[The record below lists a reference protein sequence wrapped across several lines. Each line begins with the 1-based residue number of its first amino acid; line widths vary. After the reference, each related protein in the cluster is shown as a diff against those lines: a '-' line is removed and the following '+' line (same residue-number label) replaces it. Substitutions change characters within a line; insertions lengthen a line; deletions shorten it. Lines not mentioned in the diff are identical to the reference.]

1 MSVVTRRGLSAL
13 AAAAIG
19 VMIGAAPAQ
28 AQRTQIN
35 WWHSMSGQLGEW
47 LEEVARRYNASQDKY
62 ELKAIFKGNY
72 QESFNA
78 MTAAYRAKEHPH
90 LLQSNESSVITL
102 MLSGVVEPAH
112 EILEKNN
119 VKVDMADL
127 VPPVALVYTDTK
139 GKLFGMPFNSSTP
152 ILYYNADL
160 IQKYGLGGPP
170 KTWQEMEKQ
179 IEKMKAGGQPCGLAL
194 FGFIPH
200 GQWIDV
206 ENYSA
211 RNDIPYASGQNGIE
225 GLGIEMMFN
234 KTSVVQHMERLKR
247 WIDNKYAVYG
257 TAAGAAAGGPR
268 AEFGEGRC
276 AFIIDSSALHAQF
289 ERDVKPKWSATFLP
303 HEEGRPA
310 NNSVI
315 GGAAL
320 FALKGHAPAIYA
332 GIGDF
337 FRFVAQKDVQI
348 YNHQRTGYVPV
359 TKSAYDQLVKDGY
372 YNQKPAMSIAIRQ
385 LLLNEPT
392 ANSRAIRLGNHE
404 GIRVV
409 FTEEVER
416 ALIGQ
421 KSVQQAMDDAVRR
434 ANELLRRF
442 EQQNRGKL

>member
-1 MSVVTRRGLSAL
+1 MSMTTRRGLRVVAMAAL
-13 AAAAIG
+13 GLMLA
-19 VMIGAAPAQ
+19 VAPAH
-28 AQRTQIN
+28 AQRTTIN

-47 LEEVARRYNASQDKY
+47 IEEVAKRYNSSQDKY
-62 ELKAIFKGNY
+62 DLKPIFKGSY

-78 MTAAYRAKEHPH
+78 VTAAYRAKEHPH

-112 EILEKNN
+112 EILTNN
-119 VKVDMADL
+119 KVAFDTSDL
-127 VPPVALVYTDTK
+127 VPPVALVYTDPK
-139 GKLFGMPFNSSTP
+139 GKLIAMPFNSSTP
-152 ILYYNADL
+152 ILYYNAEY
-160 IQKYGLGGPP
+160 IEKFGLGGPP
-170 KTWQEMEKQ
+170 KTWQEMEGQ
-179 IEKMKAGGQPCGLAL
+179 IAKMKAGGVQCGLAL
-194 FGFIPH
+194 HGFSPH

-225 GLGIEMMFN
+225 GLNAEMMFN
-234 KTSVVQHMERLKR
+234 KTSVVQHMERIKR
-247 WIDNKYAVYG
+247 WIDNGYAIYG
-257 TAAGAAAGGPR
+257 SAAGAAAGGPR
-268 AEFGEGRC
+268 VDFGTGRC
-276 AFIIDSSALHAQF
+276 AFIMDSSALHAQF

-310 NNSVI
+310 NNTVI

-320 FALKGHAPAIYA
+320 FALKGHAPAVYA
-332 GIGDF
+332 GIGEF
-337 FRFVAQKDVQI
+337 FRFLAQKEVQI

-359 TKSAYDQLVKDGY
+359 TKSAYEQLVKDGY
-372 YNQKPAMSIAIRQ
+372 YTQKPAMGIAIRQ
-385 LLLNEPT
+385 LLLNAPT

-404 GIRVV
+404 GVRVV

-416 ALIGQ
+416 ALVGQ
-421 KSVQQAMDDAVRR
+421 KSVAQAMDDAVRR

>member
-1 MSVVTRRGLSAL
+1 MSGMTRRGMSAV

-19 VMIGAAPAQ
+19 LMVSAAPAQ
-28 AQRTQIN
+28 AQRTTIN

-47 LEEVARRYNASQDKY
+47 IEDVAKRYNASQDKY
-62 ELKAIFKGNY
+62 DLKPIFKGSY

-78 MTAAYRAKEHPH
+78 VTAAYRAKEHPH

-112 EILEKNN
+112 EILERN
-119 VKVDMADL
+119 KVVFDVADL
-127 VPPVALVYTDTK
+127 VPPVALVYTDPK
-139 GKLFGMPFNSSTP
+139 GKLIAMPFNSSTP

-160 IQKYGLGGPP
+160 IEKFGLGGPP

-179 IEKMKAGGQPCGLAL
+179 IEKMKAGGVPCGLAL
-194 FGFIPH
+194 HGFIPH

-225 GLGIEMMFN
+225 GLGVEMMFN
-234 KTSVVQHMERLKR
+234 KTSVVQHMERIKR
-247 WIDNKYAVYG
+247 WIDTKYAIYG
-257 TAAGAAAGGPR
+257 SAAGAAAGGPR

-276 AFIIDSSALHAQF
+276 AFIVDSSALHAQF
-289 ERDVKPKWSATFLP
+289 ERDVKPKWGATFLP

-310 NNSVI
+310 NNTVI

-320 FALKGHAPAIYA
+320 FALKGHAPAVYA

-337 FRFVAQKDVQI
+337 FRFLSQKEIQI

-359 TKSAYDQLVKDGY
+359 TKSAYEQLVKDGY
-372 YNQKPAMSIAIRQ
+372 YNQKPAMGIAIRQ
-385 LLLNEPT
+385 LLLNAPT